1 MSEYDDWGL
10 ELLRKECADRENV
23 INTKDG
29 VKTLAARLRAS
40 DKAVEKVQTEDET
53 VELETDRGVFES
65 SKTRTT
71 KTVEDPGNF
80 SSDHDYGNK
89 GKIPSGPTSY
99 ERTREPLGSLSF
111 DERLRLLQ
119 FERDMAVER
128 DELEMRREER
138 KRRAEREDKAFE
150 VELERERYQF
160 SVAKQRVPKPIKV
173 REMRE
178 NEDIDDYF
186 RIFEMTA
193 KAQLISQD
201 EWLGSLIPRLSE
213 KAKSIY
219 LEIVGPDAQ
228 DYNKSKAIIL
238 RAYQLNV
245 DHYRYRFRHSE
256 KKAGEDFGQWAHR
269 TRRYLNRWMTVAEA
283 IDNREKI
290 LEQIVIER
298 LLDGVGPELQVW
310 LKEKKPNTAEEL
322 ANLAND
328 YVQSRKGPL
337 IDGKYVSVKRN
348 DNKPRKDDFCKMRDK
363 VYENN
368 KGNPDKPDFGKFRD
382 KFDKSKV
389 KCFNCQEKGHYA
401 HECRKKKNQN
411 AALLGMTKGY
421 NTLGSYIVGNL
432 NGNKV
437 QMIID
442 SGCSRTLV
450 HENLVSKNSFTG
462 ENITV
467 ITANGDRVEVPL
479 AWVTIN
485 SEQGIHR
492 ELVGVM
498 RNFPVDCLLGR
509 SSYGKSLA
517 KKNLLDHWEQ
527 AVDLNI
533 EPTVVYSDKNKSAL
547 VVTRRQAALVKA
559 QTRLDKLTDKQNEL
573 AIKTLSPKEPA
584 KDELSETIELNN
596 LFGEDNNVIT
606 DPDPEKVCVKEP
618 VADIDS
624 SENGCQL
631 ETNILD
637 RSHSQLI
644 NDQKKD
650 VTLHNLTILNVPP
663 EDTDGYFYLNV
674 LLCIEKLQN
683 TRMMDCPL
691 LTGLW
696 PQKHI
701 GQKY

>member
-10 ELLRKECADRENV
+10 ELLRKECADREIV

-53 VELETDRGVFES
+53 VELETDRGVFEP

-111 DERLRLLQ
+111 DERLSLLQ

-337 IDGKYVSVKRN
+337 IDGKYVSAKRN

-401 HECRKKKNQN
+401 HECRKKK
-411 AALLGMTKGY
+411 TPKCR
-421 NTLGSYIVGNL
+421 IV
-432 NGNKV
+432 
-437 QMIID
+437 
-442 SGCSRTLV
+442 
-450 HENLVSKNSFTG
+450 
-462 ENITV
+462 
-467 ITANGDRVEVPL
+467 
-479 AWVTIN
+479 
-485 SEQGIHR
+485 
-492 ELVGVM
+492 
-498 RNFPVDCLLGR
+498 RND
-509 SSYGKSLA
+509 
-517 KKNLLDHWEQ
+517 
-527 AVDLNI
+527 
-533 EPTVVYSDKNKSAL
+533 
-547 VVTRRQAALVKA
+547 
-559 QTRLDKLTDKQNEL
+559 
-573 AIKTLSPKEPA
+573 
-584 KDELSETIELNN
+584 
-596 LFGEDNNVIT
+596 
-606 DPDPEKVCVKEP
+606 
-618 VADIDS
+618 
-624 SENGCQL
+624 
-631 ETNILD
+631 
-637 RSHSQLI
+637 
-644 NDQKKD
+644 
-650 VTLHNLTILNVPP
+650 
-663 EDTDGYFYLNV
+663 
-674 LLCIEKLQN
+674 
-683 TRMMDCPL
+683 
-691 LTGLW
+691 
-696 PQKHI
+696 
-701 GQKY
+701 

>member
-1 MSEYDDWGL
+1 
-10 ELLRKECADRENV
+10 
-23 INTKDG
+23 
-29 VKTLAARLRAS
+29 
-40 DKAVEKVQTEDET
+40 
-53 VELETDRGVFES
+53 
-65 SKTRTT
+65 
-71 KTVEDPGNF
+71 
-80 SSDHDYGNK
+80 
-89 GKIPSGPTSY
+89 
-99 ERTREPLGSLSF
+99 
-111 DERLRLLQ
+111 
-119 FERDMAVER
+119 MALER

-150 VELERERYQF
+150 VELEREKYQIY
-160 SVAKQRVPKPIKV
+160 VAKQRVPKPIKV

-201 EWLGSLIPRLSE
+201 EWL
-213 KAKSIY
+213 
-219 LEIVGPDAQ
+219 
-228 DYNKSKAIIL
+228 
-238 RAYQLNV
+238 
-245 DHYRYRFRHSE
+245 E
-256 KKAGEDFGQWAHR
+256 KKAGEDFGQWDHR

-310 LKEKKPNTAEEL
+310 LKERKPNTAEEL

-337 IDGKYVSVKRN
+337 IDGKYVSAKRN
-348 DNKPRKDDFCKMRDK
+348 DNKPRNDDFCKMRDK

-382 KFDKSKV
+382 KLDKSKV

-401 HECRKKKNQN
+401 HECRKKNKQN
-411 AALLGMTKGY
+411 AAFLGKGY

-442 SGCSRTLV
+442 S
-450 HENLVSKNSFTG
+450 
-462 ENITV
+462 V
-467 ITANGDRVEVPL
+467 ITANGDRVEVAL
-479 AWVTIN
+479 AWVTIS

-498 RNFPVDCLLGR
+498 RNLRVDCLLGR
-509 SSYGKSLA
+509 SSYGNSLA
-517 KKNLLDHWEQ
+517 KKNLLDHWVQ

-573 AIKTLSPKEPA
+573 AIKTLSPKEPT
-584 KDELSETIELNN
+584 KDELSETID
-596 LFGEDNNVIT
+596 LFGEDNNIIT
-606 DPDPEKVCVKEP
+606 EPDPEKVCVKEP

-637 RSHSQLI
+637 RSQSQLI

-663 EDTDGYFYLNV
+663 EDTDVEMEQAKWEEVVSSWMSAKSFELSTEYENGMLVGEIFADMTKRK
-674 LLCIEKLQN
+674 EKFEKK
-683 TRMMDCPL
+683 
-691 LTGLW
+691 TGVSLDNYYRLAASEVENG
-696 PQKHI
+696 KKRKKMSDSN
-701 GQKY
+701 GSNKALG

>member
-10 ELLRKECADRENV
+10 ELLRKECADREIV

-53 VELETDRGVFES
+53 VELETDRGVFEP

-256 KKAGEDFGQWAHR
+256 KKAGEDFGQWDHR

-337 IDGKYVSVKRN
+337 IDGKYVSAKRN
-348 DNKPRKDDFCKMRDK
+348 DNKPRKDDCCKMRDK

-401 HECRKKKNQN
+401 HECRKKKTQN

-498 RNFPVDCLLGR
+498 RNLPVDCLLVR

-533 EPTVVYSDKNKSAL
+533 EPTVVDSDKNKSAL

-606 DPDPEKVCVKEP
+606 EPDPEKVCVKEP

-644 NDQKKD
+644 ND
-650 VTLHNLTILNVPP
+650 
-663 EDTDGYFYLNV
+663 
-674 LLCIEKLQN
+674 
-683 TRMMDCPL
+683 
-691 LTGLW
+691 
-696 PQKHI
+696 
-701 GQKY
+701 